1 MGQALY
7 PEVKEW
13 FDGLTDDQQ
22 AQLKSAPSPKKIA
35 QRILRMED
43 EGRFN
48 MNGWVYLYPNP
59 CKTTMCMAG
68 WAMDSAGLKVNLN
81 EDVDE
86 SFLFDDGSKVDE
98 EFAGAFLLS
107 LDEEE
112 AKIFYTNDRTA
123 LQFIKDRWNL

>member
-48 MNGWVYLYPNP
+48 MGNWVYPHPNP
-59 CKTTMCMAG
+59 CKTAMCMAG
-68 WAMDSAGLKVNLN
+68 WAMHSAGLRVNQN
-81 EDVDE
+81 EDLDE
-86 SFLFDDGSKVDE
+86 SFLFHDGLGVDE
-98 EFAGAFLLS
+98 DLAGAFLLS

-112 AKIFYTNDRTA
+112 AAIFHENKSAA